1 MQWKTQ
7 TRSTTPGSQ
16 SDIVGFLQ
24 TDPLHVGVTADTL
37 SAEATTHGTFAGPPG
52 ALPDQSF
59 PYDDKY
65 PEARTLRKQIN
76 FFRSYTEDRMV
87 EPDGVEPTAS

>member
-1 MQWKTQ
+1 VENAE
-7 TRSTTPGSQ
+7 RSTNTKISVRLF
-16 SDIVGFLQ
+16 VGFLQ
-24 TDPLHVGVTADTL
+24 TDPLHAGITADTL

-65 PEARTLRKQIN
+65 PEASNAPETDKLLS
-76 FFRSYTEDRMV
+76 FV
-87 EPDGVEPTAS
+87 C